1 MKKADMAKCLVCYRE
16 GQTQKWVM
24 TKGSN
29 ESAILYDLLKNQNV
43 DKHSIF
49 VIPVVSIMCG
59 GIWLCSETHK
69 DSRFHFNDFFN
80 EYEQKT
86 IHTSTAANE
95 YAKRREEEKESN
107 SKYGWI
113 SPDGRF
119 YRCEF
124 EGHANLADKICFGM
138 ADTINPELYLEEHG
152 WCKIYNPIIGDN
164 KYAVYL
170 GKDYVLTKEQFN
182 TIKRLGLE
190 DARNVSAMLVKD

>member
-1 MKKADMAKCLVCYRE
+1 MKRADMAKSLICYRE
-16 GQTQKWVM
+16 GRTQKWVM
-24 TKGSN
+24 TKGSD
-29 ESAILYDLLKNQNV
+29 ESAILYDLLTKQNV

-49 VIPVVSIMCG
+49 VVPTVSIMCG
-59 GIWLCSETHK
+59 GIWLCPETHK
-69 DSRFHFNDFFN
+69 DARFHFNDFFN

-86 IHTSTAANE
+86 IRISPAANE
-95 YAKRREEEKESN
+95 FAEKQAEERKSN

-119 YRCEF
+119 YQCEF

-138 ADTINPELYLEEHG
+138 TDTINPELYLEDHG
-152 WCKIYNPIIGDN
+152 WCKIYNPIAGDN

-182 TIKRLGLE
+182 TLKRLGLE
-190 DARNVSAMLVKD
+190 NARNVSAMLVKD